1 MTTSSAI
8 KQKEN
13 NKDDRCVVACASH
26 QTFYRNKR
34 EKDKGKA
41 RRLEKGTELKERTV
55 KRTLDRKSRERINEK
70 EKEQIG
76 TQEEEPT

>member
-26 QTFYRNKR
+26 QTWTKIKERKT
-34 EKDKGKA
+34 KGKPGDWK
-41 RRLEKGTELKERTV
+41 RGTELKERTV